1 MEVFMKPLKGKVALV
16 TGAGSG
22 IGFAIAKA
30 LLDEGG
36 SVAIC
41 GRDEEKLR
49 KAEAELVKH
58 GKNLLVMPAD
68 VSRKSDVDQWVKAA
82 IREFGRIDVLVNNA
96 GVARWSDVENITDEH
111 LDYQLN
117 VNLRGPLYC
126 AQAVLPHMKGQQSG
140 YIINISSVCG
150 KSGFA
155 GTAAYSASKFG
166 LMALSDS
173 LREEGASSNIKV
185 TAICPGFVATPMVT
199 DAPVPLEE
207 MIRPEDIAKAV
218 LFLLNLSEYAAV
230 KEIVITRKGE
240 S

>member
-1 MEVFMKPLKGKVALV
+1 MGPLKGKVALV
-16 TGAGSG
+16 TGGGSG
-22 IGFAIAKA
+22 IGFAITKA
-30 LLDEGG
+30 LLEGG
-36 SVAIC
+36 MRVAIC
-41 GRDEEKLR
+41 GRDEGKLR
-49 KAEAELVKH
+49 KAEAELEKH
-58 GKNLLVMPAD
+58 GGNLLVMPAD
-68 VSRKSDVDQWVKAA
+68 VSKKPEVDQWVKAA
-82 IREFGRIDVLVNNA
+82 LREFGRIDVLVNNA

-126 AQAVLPHMKGQQSG
+126 SQVVFPYMKGQQSG
-140 YIINISSVCG
+140 YIINISSICG

-155 GTAAYSASKFG
+155 STAAYSASKFG

-199 DAPVPLEE
+199 DAPVPLDE
-207 MIRPEDIAKAV
+207 MIRPEDIAKTV
-218 LFLLNLSEYAAV
+218 LFLLNLSEYATV

-240 S
+240 G

>member
-1 MEVFMKPLKGKVALV
+1 MGPLKGKVALV
-16 TGAGSG
+16 TGGGSG
-22 IGFAIAKA
+22 IGFAITKA
-30 LLDEGG
+30 LLEEGMR
-36 SVAIC
+36 VAIC
-41 GRDEEKLR
+41 GRDEGKLR
-49 KAEAELVKH
+49 KAETELTKH
-58 GKNLLVMPAD
+58 GKHLLVMPAD
-68 VSRKSDVDQWVKAA
+68 VSRKSEVDQWVKAA
-82 IREFGRIDVLVNNA
+82 ISQFGRIDVLVNNA

-111 LDYQLN
+111 LDYQFN

-126 AQAVLPHMKGQQSG
+126 SQVVLPYMKGQQSG
-140 YIINISSVCG
+140 YIINISSICG
-150 KSGFA
+150 KYGFA

-173 LREEGASSNIKV
+173 LREEGASFNIKV

-218 LFLLNLSEYAAV
+218 LFLLNLSEYAAI

-240 S
+240 G

>member
-1 MEVFMKPLKGKVALV
+1 MGPLKGKVALV
-16 TGAGSG
+16 TGGGSG
-22 IGFAIAKA
+22 IGFAITKA
-30 LLDEGG
+30 LLNEGMR
-36 SVAIC
+36 VAIC
-41 GRDEEKLR
+41 GRDEGKLR
-49 KAEAELVKH
+49 KAETELKKY
-58 GKNLLVMPAD
+58 GGNLLVMPAD
-68 VSRKSDVDQWVKAA
+68 VSKKPEVDQWVKAA
-82 IREFGRIDVLVNNA
+82 LRKFGRIDVLVNNA

-126 AQAVLPHMKGQQSG
+126 SQVVLPYMKGQQSG
-140 YIINISSVCG
+140 YIINISSICG
-150 KSGFA
+150 KYGFA

-173 LREEGASSNIKV
+173 LREEGASFNIKV

-230 KEIVITRKGE
+230 REIVITRKGE
-240 S
+240 G

>member
-1 MEVFMKPLKGKVALV
+1 MGPLKGKVALV
-16 TGAGSG
+16 TGGGSG
-22 IGFAIAKA
+22 IGFAITKA
-30 LLDEGG
+30 LLEEGTR
-36 SVAIC
+36 VAIC
-41 GRDEEKLR
+41 GRDEGKLR
-49 KAEAELVKH
+49 KAETELEKH
-58 GKNLLVMPAD
+58 GGNLLVMPAD
-68 VSRKSDVDQWVKAA
+68 VSKKPEVDQWVKAA
-82 IREFGRIDVLVNNA
+82 LREFGRIDVLVNNA

-126 AQAVLPHMKGQQSG
+126 SQVVLPYMKGQQSG
-140 YIINISSVCG
+140 YIINISSICG

-185 TAICPGFVATPMVT
+185 TAVCPGFVATPMVT

-207 MIRPEDIAKAV
+207 MIRPEDIAKTV

-240 S
+240 G